1 MPRKLN
7 ATQKKLITEAFKADK
22 SLSYFD
28 QLPMSVRVR
37 LVLLNDYETM
47 EQDADR
53 FIWDLY
59 HT

>member
-7 ATQKKLITEAFKADK
+7 AAQKKVITEAFNADK

-28 QLPMSVRVR
+28 QLPMSVRAR
-37 LVLLNDYETM
+37 LVMLNDYETM